1 MLWQYVFGL
10 VVGVRRVRSI
20 FSSFRYPRL
29 GVLKCIRFKTRD
41 VFIVKEVT
49 VTRRPLR
56 YGAPSVEKVLGA
68 LPVIAEFCRRLDIAG
83 IVDRACPVRDIAYVT
98 HGQVIEVLVANRLTS
113 PTPLVHVE
121 DWARAWAVEE
131 VFGLAPEVLNDDR
144 IGRAL
149 DAVAPKLGGIVG
161 SIGARAIAEF
171 GIDVAR
177 IHWDMTSIS
186 LYGAYTSPDSDYIK
200 PRFGHPKDRRP
211 DLLQIQA
218 GLAVTADGGIPIWHR
233 AYDGGAGEIAQVVPA
248 MQALSKLAG
257 ERRFLMVGDS
267 KLVSYANL
275 RAIIEAE
282 VCFIAPASK
291 TYVSAE
297 VLACCDFDAAVRVD
311 YVAERDADKSPEHRG
326 SYRVSED
333 TMIMYA
339 KKKSEPDLCLRRV
352 FVWSSARAGAAAKAR
367 ANKLE
372 RARGDLERLGRGL
385 GGRYYQNEKQIIER
399 IAVITR
405 VRRVKDTLRTTVA
418 TNPTTTKPTLE
429 WHFDEA
435 ALTAETATDG
445 WYALLTNLSPEITTA
460 DVFRHYKGQEASERR
475 YHNFKGPIAIAPM
488 FLKNNRRIEALI
500 SVICLALLIFSLTE
514 RAVRLALNPEIK
526 LAGLWAGQPA
536 KPTGQ
541 LIFTAL
547 AHLRLTPATNTNPPE
562 IPRPPPLQT
571 RLLEL
576 LGVDPRRPR

>member
-1 MLWQYVFGL
+1 M
-10 VVGVRRVRSI
+10 
-20 FSSFRYPRL
+20 PRQ
-29 GVLKCIRFKTRD
+29 
-41 VFIVKEVT
+41 
-49 VTRRPLR
+49 PLR
-56 YGAPSVEKVLGA
+56 YGAPSADKALGA
-68 LPVIAEFCRRLDIAG
+68 LPVMAEFCRRLDIAG
-83 IVDRACPVRDIAYVT
+83 IVDRACPVRDIAYAT
-98 HGQVIEVLVANRLTS
+98 HGQVIEVLIANRLTS

-121 DWARAWAVEE
+121 DWAREWAVEE

-149 DAVAPKLGGIVG
+149 DAVAPHLAGIVG
-161 SIGARAIAEF
+161 SIGAAAITNF
-171 GIDVAR
+171 GVDVAR

-186 LYGAYTSPDSDYIK
+186 LYGAYKTPDSDYIE

-218 GLAVTADGGIPIWHR
+218 GLAVAADGGIPVWHR
-233 AYDGGAGEIAQVVPA
+233 AYDGGAGEVAQVVPA
-248 MQALSKLAG
+248 MEALSTLAG

-282 VCFIAPASK
+282 VSFIAPASK
-291 TYVSAE
+291 TYVGAD
-297 VLACCDFDAAVRVD
+297 VLAACDFDTALAVD
-311 YVAERDADKSPEHRG
+311 YVAERDADKALEDRG

-333 TMIMYA
+333 TMVICG
-339 KKKSEPDLCLRRV
+339 KKKSEPDLRLRRV

-367 ANKLE
+367 AKKLD

-385 GGRYYQNEKQIIER
+385 GGRYYRSEKEVIER

-405 VRRVKDTLRTTVA
+405 TRRVNNTLTTTVGTDPA
-418 TNPTTTKPTLE
+418 TTKPTLE

-435 ALTAETATDG
+435 ALAAETATDG
-445 WYALLTNLSPEITTA
+445 WYALLTNLHSEISTA
-460 DVFRHYKGQEASERR
+460 DVFRDYKGQEAPERR
-475 YHNFKGPIAIAPM
+475 YHNFKGPIAVAPM

-500 SVICLALLIFSLTE
+500 SVICLALLIFSLVE
-514 RAVRLALNPEIK
+514 RAVRLALSPVVK
-526 LAGLWAGQPA
+526 LAGLWAGQAA
-536 KPTGQ
+536 KPTGR

-547 AHLRLTPATNTNPPE
+547 TRLRLTPASETNPAE
-562 IPRPPPLQT
+562 IPRPAPLQA

-576 LGVDPRRPR
+576 LDVDPRRPR